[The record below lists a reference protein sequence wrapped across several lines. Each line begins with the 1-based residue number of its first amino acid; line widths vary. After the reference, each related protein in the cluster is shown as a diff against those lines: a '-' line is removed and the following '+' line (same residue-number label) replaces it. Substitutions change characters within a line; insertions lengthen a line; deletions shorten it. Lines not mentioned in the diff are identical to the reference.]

1 MKLIQTITMMK
12 MALNTTVEFL
22 LLGTGM
28 LLLSWQS
35 ARRENFNFLR
45 WLPVTGAVTLMV
57 MVVFVSAVN
66 MAELKN
72 ATF

>member
-1 MKLIQTITMMK
+1 
-12 MALNTTVEFL
+12 
-22 LLGTGM
+22 
-28 LLLSWQS
+28 LSWQT